1 MAIQEL
7 TKVELEEVSGG
18 IVGDIIQSSANL
30 FALTVNYFVGP
41 NFGPVTAIAK
51 QANDSWYALG
61 QQLGGN
67 TQKIAVKYNPIPSLF
82 DSILKK

>member
-18 IVGDIIQSSANL
+18 IFGDLIQSSANL

-51 QANDSWYALG
+51 QANEGWYGLG
-61 QQLGGN
+61 VQLGGN
-67 TQKIAVKYNPIPSLF
+67 TQQITINYNPTPSLF
-82 DSILKK
+82 D